1 MWFLKFIGFIIA
13 FIIIRFIIDL
23 IIQSKE
29 MKDQGGAR
37 KKYSKIVDYVLSSH
51 PDSKIF
57 QQDNTLV
64 VVGVTGIAGSQIF
77 YIQKTFDVANI
88 QMKVKNNPLW
98 GNLEMEWKF
107 PENMDQ
113 DLMIAQINADVKQQ
127 MEMKIKNLGH

>member
-1 MWFLKFIGFIIA
+1 
-13 FIIIRFIIDL
+13 
-23 IIQSKE
+23 
-29 MKDQGGAR
+29 MKDQGGVR

-64 VVGVTGIAGSQIF
+64 VVGVIGIAGSQIF
-77 YIQKTFDVANI
+77 YIQKTFDVVNI

-98 GNLEMEWKF
+98 GNLEIEWKF

-113 DLMIAQINADVKQQ
+113 DLMIAQINAEMKQQ